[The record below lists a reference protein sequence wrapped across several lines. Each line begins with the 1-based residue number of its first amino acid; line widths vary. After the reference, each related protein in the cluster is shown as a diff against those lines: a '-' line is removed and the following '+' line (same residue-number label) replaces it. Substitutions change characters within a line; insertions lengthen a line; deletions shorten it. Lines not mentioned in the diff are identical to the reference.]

1 MVFFD
6 EPLPKPKE
14 ALMEEKILFVDDEK
28 EAGMGFK
35 RILHKEQYKVEYC
48 ESGKKALTQI
58 SVDLPNAIVT
68 DIMMPEMDG
77 LTLMKNIQEID
88 SELPV
93 ILITGKGNIPMA
105 VKAIQDGAYDFIEK
119 PFELE
124 VLQKTIAKALEK
136 RRLILE
142 VRSLQHENAN
152 LKESEFNLIGKSPTM
167 TRLKKVIE
175 NIADSEANVLIEGET
190 GTGKDLIARVL
201 HERSKRRK
209 KNFVAINCGAIPE
222 TIIESELFGH
232 EEGAFTGASRRR
244 IGKFEYANGG
254 TVFLDEIESMP
265 LHLQVKLLRV
275 IQERE
280 IERLGSNN
288 PIAIDVRI
296 VAATKKDLKQA
307 SAQDKFRTDLYY
319 RLNVIQV
326 SLPPLRHRSEDIP
339 YLFQHFVLQACA
351 QYDLPTPEPSPDL
364 MRDLLSRDWE
374 GNVRELKNEAE
385 KYVLGLNLEIP
396 DFYRE
401 SNNNNSTDMEEN
413 NNLAL
418 PEQIFLIEKSIIEQ
432 ELSKKNGNAKNTYEA
447 LGLNRKT
454 FYDKI
459 KKFGINQS
467 DFK

>member
-1 MVFFD
+1 MQD
-6 EPLPKPKE
+6 
-14 ALMEEKILFVDDEK
+14 KIIFVDDEK

-35 RILHKEQYKVEYC
+35 RILHREKYEIEYC

-58 SVDLPNAIVT
+58 SSDLSGVVIT

-77 LTLMKNIQEID
+77 LTLMNKIQEID

-119 PFELE
+119 PFERE
-124 VLQKTIAKALEK
+124 VLQKTISKALEK
-136 RRLILE
+136 RRLVLE
-142 VRSLQHENAN
+142 VRNLRQENKS
-152 LKESEFNLIGKSPTM
+152 LKESEFHLIGKSPTM
-167 TRLKKVIE
+167 ARLNKVIE
-175 NIADSEANVLIEGET
+175 NIADSEANVLIVGET
-190 GTGKDLIARVL
+190 GTGKDLSEKIL
-201 HERSKRRK
+201 HEWSKRRK

-232 EEGAFTGASRRR
+232 EEGAFTGANKRRV
-244 IGKFEYANGG
+244 GKFEYANGG

-288 PIAIDVRI
+288 PISIDIRI
-296 VAATKKDLKQA
+296 IAATKIDLKQA
-307 SAQDKFRTDLYY
+307 SAQNKFRMDLYY

-326 SLPPLRHRSEDIP
+326 SLPPLRHRLEDIP
-339 YLFQHFVLQACA
+339 YLFQHFVLQACS
-351 QYDLPTPEPSPDL
+351 QYDLPVPEPSPDL

-396 DFYRE
+396 GFYKQ
-401 SNNNNSTDMEEN
+401 SNERQSDKVEEN
-413 NNLAL
+413 NNTPLS
-418 PEQIFLIEKSIIEQ
+418 EQIFLIEKSIIEQ
-432 ELSKKNGNAKNTYEA
+432 ELSKKNGNVKSTYEA
-447 LGLNRKT
+447 LGINRKT

-459 KKFGINQS
+459 KKFRINQA